1 MGVSCSIM
9 YKYCRIIAKLLQ
21 KKAKSYIIINKRLI
35 FCSPRKII
43 YHFSICSK
51 AEKGKRFDK
60 E

>member
-21 KKAKSYIIINKRLI
+21 KKAKSYIIINKRLFFLQSEI
-35 FCSPRKII
+35 SNISFLFLPKSR
-43 YHFSICSK
+43 
-51 AEKGKRFDK
+51 KGKRFDK